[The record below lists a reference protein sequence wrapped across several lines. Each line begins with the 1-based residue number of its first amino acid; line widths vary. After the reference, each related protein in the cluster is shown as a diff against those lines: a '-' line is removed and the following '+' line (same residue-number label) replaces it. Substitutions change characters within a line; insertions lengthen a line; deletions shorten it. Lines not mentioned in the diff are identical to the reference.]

1 MENAMARAYQILSTF
16 TDEELQGFIMMFNNR
31 KINLSTETE
40 IQRKARKK
48 VAFDRIIAKRIP
60 VSPNFDEK
68 QELLNYLDERFSK

>member
-1 MENAMARAYQILSTF
+1 
-16 TDEELQGFIMMFNNR
+16 MMFNNR